1 MDPRSRRNMAM
12 RHRTISSRSS
22 IWKTS
27 NRIDDELSS
36 ILQAIEI
43 NHSQAVKLC
52 NQIQADCRKQMS
64 KENQTRMLKTY
75 ASKLPTGLEQGDY
88 VVIDF
93 GGRFFR
99 VVYVKLGASH
109 GESIFMESKIYPQSQ
124 EIMTADIE
132 VLFEFIAASVL
143 DFCKKFKLLTLP
155 ELQLIM
161 VNAFPCRH
169 FSLKDAH
176 LIRWT
181 KTIDAKGAFSKSL
194 RDLLVQALKKVGI
207 NQELNVLCND
217 STACLY
223 TGLAEDPNSRL
234 GVILGTGF
242 NIAVMSP
249 TETSN
254 STDPTNQSETGTD
267 KWTVYNSEIGSFG
280 DNGELEDILTS
291 FDRVVHNG
299 EMSTHKG
306 EQILEKMITG
316 KYLAELFRL
325 ICKDL
330 IDTGVLFNGISSE
343 LFDRVGKIPR
353 NFLSQI
359 INAGKEGLNHVQD
372 VLINLEI
379 AAMYADAEAVV
390 KIAEALVHR
399 AAKLAAAAVV
409 GVLKSS
415 NENKRLV
422 SITFDGSLWKSFP
435 YLSERIRMEA
445 SILIDPETE
454 LQFRTSF
461 DGSAKGAAFIAATSL
476 RKPDST

>member
-1 MDPRSRRNMAM
+1 M
-12 RHRTISSRSS
+12 RHRTISIS
-22 IWKTS
+22 
-27 NRIDDELSS
+27 RIDDELSS
-36 ILQAIEI
+36 IIQAIEI

-52 NQIQADCRKQMS
+52 QQIQADCRKQIS
-64 KENQTRMLKTY
+64 KENQTRMFKTY

-99 VVYVKLGASH
+99 VVYVKLDASH

-124 EIMTADIE
+124 EIMSADIE
-132 VLFEFIAASVL
+132 VLFEFIAASVH

-155 ELQLIM
+155 KLQLIM

-194 RDLLVQALKKVGI
+194 RDLLVQALQKVDI

-249 TETSN
+249 TETPGSN
-254 STDPTNQSETGTD
+254 PTSQSAHE

-343 LFDRVGKIPR
+343 IFDRVGKIPR

-435 YLSERIRMEA
+435 YLSERIRKEA
-445 SILIDPETE
+445 SKLIDPETE

-476 RKPDST
+476 CKSDST